1 MKAAEKNVKRKAHY
15 DHLEQSVDADAAR
28 RFHEPAAVKSKM
40 TKLASV
46 KIIEHYI
53 EHTDD
58 EDGEILEIIARKCM
72 RGGDAGGD
80 DRKRQEKRSSCED
93 TGNVNGG
100 SRRSW
105 KRSRDSGWIRCF
117 HPWSM
122 TGCRKAASSLICR
135 IMW

>member
-1 MKAAEKNVKRKAHY
+1 MKAAEKNAKRRAHY
-15 DHLEQSVDADAAR
+15 NHLERVVDAEAAK
-28 RFHEPAAVKSKM
+28 RFQEPAAVKSKM

-80 DRKRQEKRSSCED
+80 QKARYEAERS
-93 TGNVNGG
+93 
-100 SRRSW
+100 
-105 KRSRDSGWIRCF
+105 
-117 HPWSM
+117 
-122 TGCRKAASSLICR
+122 
-135 IMW
+135 

>member
-58 EDGEILEIIARKCM
+58 EDGEILETIARKCM
-72 RGGDAGGD
+72 RGADNGNHNKTGTVLFHEAGSE
-80 DRKRQEKRSSCED
+80 RPPAED
-93 TGNVNGG
+93 
-100 SRRSW
+100 
-105 KRSRDSGWIRCF
+105 
-117 HPWSM
+117 
-122 TGCRKAASSLICR
+122 
-135 IMW
+135 

>member
-46 KIIEHYI
+46 KIIEH
-53 EHTDD
+53 TDD

-80 DRKRQEKRSSCED
+80 DRKRQEK
-93 TGNVNGG
+93 GVPAKIPG
-100 SRRSW
+100 
-105 KRSRDSGWIRCF
+105 
-117 HPWSM
+117 M
-122 TGCRKAASSLICR
+122 
-135 IMW
+135 

>member
-53 EHTDD
+53 EHTD
-58 EDGEILEIIARKCM
+58 
-72 RGGDAGGD
+72 AGGD
-80 DRKRQEKRSSCED
+80 DRKRQEK
-93 TGNVNGG
+93 GVPAKIPG
-100 SRRSW
+100 
-105 KRSRDSGWIRCF
+105 
-117 HPWSM
+117 M
-122 TGCRKAASSLICR
+122 
-135 IMW
+135 

>member
-1 MKAAEKNVKRKAHY
+1 MSDESSRKNVKRKAHY

-72 RGGDAGGD
+72 RGGDAGGND
-80 DRKRQEKRSSCED
+80 KGK
-93 TGNVNGG
+93 T
-100 SRRSW
+100 
-105 KRSRDSGWIRCF
+105 
-117 HPWSM
+117 
-122 TGCRKAASSLICR
+122 
-135 IMW
+135 

>member
-15 DHLEQSVDADAAR
+15 DHLEQNADAAR

-58 EDGEILEIIARKCM
+58 EDGENP
-72 RGGDAGGD
+72 
-80 DRKRQEKRSSCED
+80 
-93 TGNVNGG
+93 GNNSKEMHEG
-100 SRRSW
+100 RR
-105 KRSRDSGWIRCF
+105 
-117 HPWSM
+117 
-122 TGCRKAASSLICR
+122 CRWR
-135 IMW
+135 

>member
-15 DHLEQSVDADAAR
+15 DHLERAVDAEAVR

-80 DRKRQEKRSSCED
+80 DRKRQEK
-93 TGNVNGG
+93 GVPAKIPG
-100 SRRSW
+100 
-105 KRSRDSGWIRCF
+105 
-117 HPWSM
+117 M
-122 TGCRKAASSLICR
+122 
-135 IMW
+135 

>member
-1 MKAAEKNVKRKAHY
+1 MKAAEKNAKRRAHY
-15 DHLEQSVDADAAR
+15 NHLERAVDAEAVR

-80 DRKRQEKRSSCED
+80 DRKRQEK
-93 TGNVNGG
+93 GVPAKIQG
-100 SRRSW
+100 
-105 KRSRDSGWIRCF
+105 
-117 HPWSM
+117 M
-122 TGCRKAASSLICR
+122 
-135 IMW
+135 

>member
-1 MKAAEKNVKRKAHY
+1 MDVE
-15 DHLEQSVDADAAR
+15 AAR

-72 RGGDAGGD
+72 RGGDSGGD
-80 DRKRQEKRSSCED
+80 QKARYEAERS
-93 TGNVNGG
+93 
-100 SRRSW
+100 
-105 KRSRDSGWIRCF
+105 
-117 HPWSM
+117 
-122 TGCRKAASSLICR
+122 
-135 IMW
+135 